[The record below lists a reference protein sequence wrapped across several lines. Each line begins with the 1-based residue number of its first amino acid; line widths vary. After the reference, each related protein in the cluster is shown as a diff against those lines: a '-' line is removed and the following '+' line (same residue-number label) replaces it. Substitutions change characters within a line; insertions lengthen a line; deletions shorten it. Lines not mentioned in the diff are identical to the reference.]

1 MKKII
6 IATLAIVLVVASVY
20 YIGAVSPIPELFHD
34 RFFPDKTIEET
45 GKCGED
51 VTWTLNKKKREL
63 VISGKGDM
71 WDYNNEEEKK
81 SPFYSGYD
89 DNVSVNDDI
98 VSVKIEDGVTSIGD
112 GAFESC
118 ESMTNVTIPDS
129 VTSIGDSA
137 FMNCTNL
144 KNIVVPGSVTRIGN
158 AAFSGCHS
166 LKEFIIPDGVT
177 SIGNFT
183 FSSCF
188 RLESISIPDSVTSIG
203 IYAFLHCDKLHDIYY
218 YGTKEQWNAIK
229 INISALGKDLET
241 VTIHCYDDA

>member
-6 IATLAIVLVVASVY
+6 IATLATVLVVASVY
-20 YIGAVSPIPELFHD
+20 YIGAVSPIPEMFHD
-34 RFFPDKTIEET
+34 RFFPDETIEET

-71 WDYNNEEEKK
+71 WDYNNEEKK

-89 DNVSVNDDI
+89 DNNVTVNDDI

-129 VTSIGDSA
+129 VTRIGDSA

-177 SIGNFT
+177 STGICT
-183 FSSCF
+183 FRSCYS
-188 RLESISIPDSVTSIG
+188 LESISIPDSVTSIDE
-203 IYAFLHCDKLHDIYY
+203 YAFLHCDRLHDIYY
-218 YGTKEQWNAIK
+218 YGTKEQWNAI
-229 INISALGKDLET
+229 NIAATGKDLET